1 MAFTRKTYTGPV
13 KDRGTVTRG
22 GKKLADVSKEELDA
36 FRKKAGN
43 EDLSYK
49 EALRKLL
56 NADRNAKPK
65 AKSNVTPQKVT
76 DADIKRA
83 REGAATAARGEGVSK
98 NRSLAKDAK
107 SKAKASVTPKKVTDA
122 DIKRAKEGAAKATAA
137 RNSIAMENMPDNRS
151 AKDARFGGRSD
162 SKPAYSNMPDNR
174 SAEARAARNSI
185 AMENVPDKRSAKG
198 AKYGDK
204 SLSVNERFKRDVKDN
219 LKGARSSNT
228 GTDKRSINQRI
239 KDSLGMMG
247 GGKVK
252 GYGPGGSIGKG
263 YGKARGARACKM
275 R

>member
-13 KDRGTVTRG
+13 KNRGTIARG

-56 NADRNAKPK
+56 NADRNAKP
-65 AKSNVTPQKVT
+65 ASKSNVTPRKVS

-83 REGAATAARGEGVSK
+83 TEEAA
-98 NRSLAKDAK
+98 
-107 SKAKASVTPKKVTDA
+107 KAKAKPVTKPEFMDLLDRNNPLSKYMEKLPDNRSA
-122 DIKRAKEGAAKATAA
+122 EARGAGTA
-137 RNSIAMENMPDNRS
+137 IAMEKMPDNRPVAEGAKYGDKSGSKPAYSTMPDNRS
-151 AKDARFGGRSD
+151 AKDA
-162 SKPAYSNMPDNR
+162 SKY
-174 SAEARAARNSI
+174 
-185 AMENVPDKRSAKG
+185 
-198 AKYGDK
+198 
-204 SLSVNERFKRDVKDN
+204 
-219 LKGARSSNT
+219 T
-228 GTDKRSINQRI
+228 T
-239 KDSLGMMG
+239 GMMG

-263 YGKARGARACKM
+263 YGKARGAKACKI

>member
-13 KDRGTVTRG
+13 KNRGTIARG

-65 AKSNVTPQKVT
+65 PEAKPEAKPESDAAKSMSKPEFMDLLDRNNPASKYIQTMPNNNPPAK
-76 DADIKRA
+76 
-83 REGAATAARGEGVSK
+83 GAKYG
-98 NRSLAKDAK
+98 D
-107 SKAKASVTPKKVTDA
+107 
-122 DIKRAKEGAAKATAA
+122 
-137 RNSIAMENMPDNRS
+137 NS
-151 AKDARFGGRSD
+151 G
-162 SKPAYSNMPDNR
+162 SKPAYSNMPN
-174 SAEARAARNSI
+174 N
-185 AMENVPDKRSAKG
+185 NPPAKG
-198 AKYGDK
+198 AKFDDT
-204 SLSVNERFKRDVKDN
+204 SLSVNQRIKKDIKDN

-228 GTDKRSINQRI
+228 GTDKRPVTQRI
-239 KDSLGMMG
+239 KDSLGMMS

-252 GYGPGGSIGKG
+252 GYAPGGDIKG
-263 YGKARGARACKM
+263 YGKARGAKACKM

>member
-13 KDRGTVTRG
+13 KNRGTIARG

-65 AKSNVTPQKVT
+65 PEAKPEAKPESDAAKSMSESEFMDLLDRNNPASKYIQTMPNNNPPAK
-76 DADIKRA
+76 
-83 REGAATAARGEGVSK
+83 GAKYG
-98 NRSLAKDAK
+98 D
-107 SKAKASVTPKKVTDA
+107 
-122 DIKRAKEGAAKATAA
+122 
-137 RNSIAMENMPDNRS
+137 NS
-151 AKDARFGGRSD
+151 G
-162 SKPAYSNMPDNR
+162 SKPAYSNMPN
-174 SAEARAARNSI
+174 N
-185 AMENVPDKRSAKG
+185 NPPAKG
-198 AKYGDK
+198 AKFDDT
-204 SLSVNERFKRDVKDN
+204 SLSVNQRIKKDIKDN

-228 GTDKRSINQRI
+228 GTDKRPVTQRI
-239 KDSLGMMG
+239 KDSLGMMS

-252 GYGPGGSIGKG
+252 GYAPGGDIKG
-263 YGKARGARACKM
+263 YGKARGAKACKM

>member
-13 KDRGTVTRG
+13 KNRGTIARG

-65 AKSNVTPQKVT
+65 PEAKPEAKPESDAAKSMSESEFMDLLDRNNP
-76 DADIKRA
+76 A
-83 REGAATAARGEGVSK
+83 SK
-98 NRSLAKDAK
+98 YINK
-107 SKAKASVTPKKVTDA
+107 
-122 DIKRAKEGAAKATAA
+122 
-137 RNSIAMENMPDNRS
+137 MPDNRS
-151 AKDARFGGRSD
+151 VAKGATFSDKGAPERKSPGMMTMPNKNPPAEDARFGD
-162 SKPAYSNMPDNR
+162 T
-174 SAEARAARNSI
+174 
-185 AMENVPDKRSAKG
+185 
-198 AKYGDK
+198 
-204 SLSVNERFKRDVKDN
+204 SLSVNQRIKKDIKDN

-228 GTDKRSINQRI
+228 GTDKRPVTQRI
-239 KDSLGMMG
+239 KDSLGMMS

-252 GYGPGGSIGKG
+252 GYAPGGDIKG
-263 YGKARGARACKM
+263 YGKARGAKACKM

>member
-13 KDRGTVTRG
+13 KNRGTIARG

-65 AKSNVTPQKVT
+65 PEAKPEAKPESDAAKSMSESEFMDLLDRNNPASKYINKMPNNNPP
-76 DADIKRA
+76 AK
-83 REGAATAARGEGVSK
+83 GAKYG
-98 NRSLAKDAK
+98 D
-107 SKAKASVTPKKVTDA
+107 
-122 DIKRAKEGAAKATAA
+122 
-137 RNSIAMENMPDNRS
+137 NS
-151 AKDARFGGRSD
+151 G
-162 SKPAYSNMPDNR
+162 SKPAYSNMPN
-174 SAEARAARNSI
+174 N
-185 AMENVPDKRSAKG
+185 NPPAKG
-198 AKYGDK
+198 AKYGDNSGSK
-204 SLSVNERFKRDVKDN
+204 PAYSNMPNNNPPAKGAKFDDTSLSVNQRIKKDIKDN

-228 GTDKRSINQRI
+228 GTDKRSVTERI

-252 GYGPGGSIGKG
+252 GYMGGGDIKG
-263 YGKARGARACKM
+263 YGKARGAKACKM

>member
-13 KDRGTVTRG
+13 KNRGTIARG

-65 AKSNVTPQKVT
+65 PEAKPEAKPESDAAKSMSESEFMDLLDRNNPASKYIQTMPNNNPPAK
-76 DADIKRA
+76 
-83 REGAATAARGEGVSK
+83 GAKYG
-98 NRSLAKDAK
+98 D
-107 SKAKASVTPKKVTDA
+107 
-122 DIKRAKEGAAKATAA
+122 
-137 RNSIAMENMPDNRS
+137 NS
-151 AKDARFGGRSD
+151 G
-162 SKPAYSNMPDNR
+162 SKPAYSNMPN
-174 SAEARAARNSI
+174 N
-185 AMENVPDKRSAKG
+185 NPPAKG
-198 AKYGDK
+198 AKFDDT
-204 SLSVNERFKRDVKDN
+204 SLSVNQRIKKDIKDN

-228 GTDKRSINQRI
+228 GTDKRSVTERI

-252 GYGPGGSIGKG
+252 GYMGGGDIKG
-263 YGKARGARACKM
+263 YGKARGAKACKM